1 MRFYCSIT
9 YDPFRF
15 LSLHNKVYGFVIT
28 IVETPNT
35 IPTLFD
41 TVTAYAAREGIM
53 PDPALWEFLTK
64 KGEGGKEEYS
74 LAHYWTNFE
83 VRTFV

>member
-15 LSLHNKVYGFVIT
+15 LASNNKVYGFVIT

-35 IPTLFD
+35 IPTLFGTLQSYRKTHSLNPGPKLWD
-41 TVTAYAAREGIM
+41 FLVEEREGKEKYSRS
-53 PDPALWEFLTK
+53 ASSLCKLT
-64 KGEGGKEEYS
+64 
-74 LAHYWTNFE
+74 
-83 VRTFV
+83 R

>member
-15 LSLHNKVYGFVIT
+15 LSLNNKVYGFVIT
-28 IVETPNT
+28 IVETLNT

-41 TVTAYAAREGIM
+41 TVTAYAARENITPGPGM
-53 PDPALWEFLTK
+53 WDFLTK
-64 KGEGGKEEYS
+64 KDEGGKEAFS
-74 LAHYWTNFE
+74 LCHPWTNFE
-83 VRTFV
+83 VR

>member
-1 MRFYCSIT
+1 
-9 YDPFRF
+9 
-15 LSLHNKVYGFVIT
+15 
-28 IVETPNT
+28 
-35 IPTLFD
+35 
-41 TVTAYAAREGIM
+41 M

-83 VRTFV
+83 VRTFVQGAGGADERADWGSEVLSRSRVSGAVQGA